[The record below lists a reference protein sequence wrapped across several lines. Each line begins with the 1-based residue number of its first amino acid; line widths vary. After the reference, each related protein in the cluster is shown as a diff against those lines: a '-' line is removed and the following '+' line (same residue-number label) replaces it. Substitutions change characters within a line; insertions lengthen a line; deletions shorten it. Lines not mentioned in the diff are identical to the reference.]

1 MPQIYLPG
9 LKSLA
14 AERKQASLYSGDYL
28 WLAHLLKAESWQWKW
43 KWMWKWE
50 WEWRWQVD
58 LLGGWG
64 NANANATLQRER
76 LSSPADENIPTVISP
91 GGHIQIK

>member
-50 WEWRWQVD
+50 WECRVASRPPRG
-58 LLGGWG
+58 LGKCKCKCNTSKG
-64 NANANATLQRER
+64 A
-76 LSSPADENIPTVISP
+76 PVIAR
-91 GGHIQIK
+91 